1 MPLVYKREPTLFA
14 ISLIL
19 AIIFWIAVIGGT
31 LGLALLYLLGFF
43 IIYLFAQSAFISRLK
58 GAAVLITPEQFP
70 DLHTRITACCKKL
83 EINPQPEAYLLHG
96 NGVFNALATRFLG
109 DNFIVLFSDVV
120 DALDDNPEAINF
132 YIGHELG
139 HIHRKHLQWSP
150 VLWPAGLLPLLG
162 AAYSRA
168 REYTC
173 DSYGLH
179 CCADVKSATQGL
191 TALAAGHNRWQTIN
205 VDQYVK
211 QAADTGGFWMSFHEL
226 IFDYP
231 WLVKRVARIRAGDT
245 APELPGRNPLAWL
258 LALFVP
264 RLGLGG
270 GAGGIIIFVAIIG
283 ILAAIALPAYQDYVA
298 RAKLAE
304 VTVYG
309 ERATQA
315 VGEYLQKN
323 NRIPG
328 SLEQTGIAGSPLP
341 ASISEA
347 TIDGKNAIIRLM
359 IRAQPMEGKSLLFI
373 PSQGADKQV
382 TWRCA
387 SQDIPVRYLP
397 ARCKPP
403 A

>member
-19 AIIFWIAVIGGT
+19 AVIFWIAVVGGT

-43 IIYLFAQSAFISRLK
+43 IIYLFAQSAFISHLK

-70 DLHTRITACCKKL
+70 DLHTRLAACCKKL
-83 EINPQPEAYLLHG
+83 DINPQPEAYLLHG

-109 DNFIVLFSDVV
+109 DNFIVLFSDVI

-139 HIHRKHLQWSP
+139 HIHRKHLQWGP

-191 TALAAGHNRWQTIN
+191 TALAAGHKRWQTIN

-211 QAADTGGFWMSFHEL
+211 QATDTGGFWMSFHEL
-226 IFDYP
+226 ISDYP
-231 WLVKRVARIRAGDT
+231 WLVKRVARIRSESSS
-245 APELPGRNPLAWL
+245 PEFPGRNPLAWL
-258 LALFVP
+258 FALFVP

-270 GAGGIIIFVAIIG
+270 GFGAMLIFVAIIG
-283 ILAAIALPAYQDYVA
+283 ILAAIAIPQYQDYVT
-298 RAKLAE
+298 RAKLTEAID
-304 VTVYG
+304 YG
-309 ERATQA
+309 ERATLA
-315 VGEYLQKN
+315 VNDYLQKN
-323 NRIPG
+323 NRIPT
-328 SLEQTGIAGSPLP
+328 SLEQTGLAGSHIPM
-341 ASISEA
+341 SIGEA
-347 TIDGKNAIIRLM
+347 VINDKNAVIRLV
-359 IRAQPMEGKSLLFI
+359 IRTQPIEGKSLLFI
-373 PSQGADKQV
+373 PSQGADKQI

-397 ARCKPP
+397 AKCKPP